1 MDKSENKISITKLL
15 KLDQPEGSVMHGL
28 KKSDKSFS
36 GFGEAYFSTVK
47 FNKIKG
53 WKLHKKMTLNLV
65 VPHGEIR
72 IIAHKA
78 SDNDDVVSPLVD
90 IVLGK
95 NNYSRI
101 TIPPGNWVAFKGIG
115 KKSNILMNI
124 ADIEHDP
131 KETINKDINFFKVDG
146 FE

>member
-90 IVLGK
+90 IVLEK
-95 NNYSRI
+95 I
-101 TIPPGNWVAFKGIG
+101 IILELPFLLGIG
-115 KKSNILMNI
+115 LHLRNWKKIKYLN
-124 ADIEHDP
+124 EHS
-131 KETINKDINFFKVDG
+131 
-146 FE
+146 

>member
-1 MDKSENKISITKLL
+1 
-15 KLDQPEGSVMHGL
+15 
-28 KKSDKSFS
+28 
-36 GFGEAYFSTVK
+36 
-47 FNKIKG
+47 
-53 WKLHKKMTLNLV
+53 MTLNLV

>member
-1 MDKSENKISITKLL
+1 
-15 KLDQPEGSVMHGL
+15 MHGL